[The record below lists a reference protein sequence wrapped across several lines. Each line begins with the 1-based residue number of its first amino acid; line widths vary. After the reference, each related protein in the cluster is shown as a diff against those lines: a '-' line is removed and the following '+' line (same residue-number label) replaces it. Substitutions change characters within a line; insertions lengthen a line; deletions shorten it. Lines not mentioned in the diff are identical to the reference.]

1 MQRKSGFLTFCFAC
15 LPGAG
20 EMYLGYMKRGL
31 SVMIAFWGL
40 IFVASL
46 LNMGI
51 LGILAPIIWAYS
63 FFDTFNLRAQTPE
76 QVAANPDAYLF
87 DVESIAGSNWKN
99 VVARRHNLF
108 GGLLIF
114 LGAYILY
121 NTFLRPLLWDLYR
134 TYGLVWLGNIMDGIP
149 TLVIAVLIILLGLYL
164 VKGPSRHEDAS
175 GDDYTAFKG
184 GRKQWLRTRTGS
196 PPCRRLRIHRR
207 SRRLWIPRPLKCR
220 CTSRRARCAG
230 WARSPWALRW

>member
-15 LPGAG
+15 LPG
-20 EMYLGYMKRGL
+20 
-31 SVMIAFWGL
+31 
-40 IFVASL
+40 
-46 LNMGI
+46 
-51 LGILAPIIWAYS
+51 
-63 FFDTFNLRAQTPE
+63 AQTPE

-184 GRKQWLRTRTGS
+184 DGS
-196 PPCRRLRIHRR
+196 N
-207 SRRLWIPRPLKCR
+207 
-220 CTSRRARCAG
+220 G
-230 WARSPWALRW
+230 

>member
-31 SVMIAFWGL
+31 SVIIAFWGL

-63 FFDTFNLRAQTPE
+63 FFDTFNQRAQTPE

-184 GRKQWLRTRTGS
+184 DGS
-196 PPCRRLRIHRR
+196 N
-207 SRRLWIPRPLKCR
+207 
-220 CTSRRARCAG
+220 G
-230 WARSPWALRW
+230 

>member
-121 NTFLRPLLWDLYR
+121 HTFLRPLLWDLYR
-134 TYGLVWLGNIMDGIP
+134 TSGLAGQYHG
-149 TLVIAVLIILLGLYL
+149 
-164 VKGPSRHEDAS
+164 RHS
-175 GDDYTAFKG
+175 N
-184 GRKQWLRTRTGS
+184 
-196 PPCRRLRIHRR
+196 PCD
-207 SRRLWIPRPLKCR
+207 
-220 CTSRRARCAG
+220 RRAHYPAG
-230 WARSPWALRW
+230 AVSGKGSFPARGCIRG

>member
-1 MQRKSGFLTFCFAC
+1 MQRKSGFLTFCLAC

-20 EMYLGYMKRGL
+20 EMYLGYMKHGL
-31 SVMIAFWGL
+31 SVMITFWGL

-87 DVESIAGSNWKN
+87 DVESIASSNWKN

-114 LGAYILY
+114 LGR
-121 NTFLRPLLWDLYR
+121 TFCTTHFCVLCCGICTAPI
-134 TYGLVWLGNIMDGIP
+134 GSVWLGNIMDGIP
-149 TLVIAVLIILLGLYL
+149 TL
-164 VKGPSRHEDAS
+164 
-175 GDDYTAFKG
+175 
-184 GRKQWLRTRTGS
+184 
-196 PPCRRLRIHRR
+196 
-207 SRRLWIPRPLKCR
+207 
-220 CTSRRARCAG
+220 
-230 WARSPWALRW
+230 

>member
-63 FFDTFNLRAQTPE
+63 FFDTSICARRRPE

-134 TYGLVWLGNIMDGIP
+134 TMGW
-149 TLVIAVLIILLGLYL
+149 
-164 VKGPSRHEDAS
+164 S
-175 GDDYTAFKG
+175 GWAISWTAF
-184 GRKQWLRTRTGS
+184 Q
-196 PPCRRLRIHRR
+196 PCD
-207 SRRLWIPRPLKCR
+207 
-220 CTSRRARCAG
+220 RRAHYPAG
-230 WARSPWALRW
+230 AVSGKGAFPARGCIRG

>member
-63 FFDTFNLRAQTPE
+63 GLPRA
-76 QVAANPDAYLF
+76 N
-87 DVESIAGSNWKN
+87 GSW
-99 VVARRHNLF
+99 RC
-108 GGLLIF
+108 
-114 LGAYILY
+114 
-121 NTFLRPLLWDLYR
+121 
-134 TYGLVWLGNIMDGIP
+134 
-149 TLVIAVLIILLGLYL
+149 
-164 VKGPSRHEDAS
+164 SS
-175 GDDYTAFKG
+175 
-184 GRKQWLRTRTGS
+184 RTGMH
-196 PPCRRLRIHRR
+196 P
-207 SRRLWIPRPLKCR
+207 
-220 CTSRRARCAG
+220 
-230 WARSPWALRW
+230 

>member
-31 SVMIAFWGL
+31 SVIIAFWGL

-114 LGAYILY
+114 LGR
-121 NTFLRPLLWDLYR
+121 TFCTTHFCVLCC
-134 TYGLVWLGNIMDGIP
+134 GICTAP
-149 TLVIAVLIILLGLYL
+149 MGW
-164 VKGPSRHEDAS
+164 S
-175 GDDYTAFKG
+175 GWAISWTAF
-184 GRKQWLRTRTGS
+184 Q
-196 PPCRRLRIHRR
+196 
-207 SRRLWIPRPLKCR
+207 PL
-220 CTSRRARCAG
+220 
-230 WARSPWALRW
+230 

>member
-76 QVAANPDAYLF
+76 QVAAN
-87 DVESIAGSNWKN
+87 WKK

-184 GRKQWLRTRTGS
+184 DGS
-196 PPCRRLRIHRR
+196 N
-207 SRRLWIPRPLKCR
+207 
-220 CTSRRARCAG
+220 G
-230 WARSPWALRW
+230 

>member
-63 FFDTFNLRAQTPE
+63 FFDTFNLRAQTP
-76 QVAANPDAYLF
+76 
-87 DVESIAGSNWKN
+87 
-99 VVARRHNLF
+99 
-108 GGLLIF
+108 
-114 LGAYILY
+114 
-121 NTFLRPLLWDLYR
+121 
-134 TYGLVWLGNIMDGIP
+134 
-149 TLVIAVLIILLGLYL
+149 
-164 VKGPSRHEDAS
+164 
-175 GDDYTAFKG
+175 
-184 GRKQWLRTRTGS
+184 
-196 PPCRRLRIHRR
+196 
-207 SRRLWIPRPLKCR
+207 
-220 CTSRRARCAG
+220 
-230 WARSPWALRW
+230 